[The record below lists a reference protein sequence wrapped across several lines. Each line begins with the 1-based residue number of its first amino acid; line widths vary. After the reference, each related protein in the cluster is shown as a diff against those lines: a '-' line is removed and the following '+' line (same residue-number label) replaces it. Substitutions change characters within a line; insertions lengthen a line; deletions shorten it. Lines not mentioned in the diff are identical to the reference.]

1 MDFKVV
7 MSILVLVLMEE
18 EFCTV
23 LLMMVMFAWL
33 QMNVLHLG
41 IVLGLNTAPFLLVKL
56 LEPVL
61 TKT

>member
-7 MSILVLVLMEE
+7 MSILVLVLLEK

-33 QMNVLHLG
+33 QMNVLYLG